1 MDGAAMRIA
10 GLVLAAGLALSACTG
25 AAPDPEV
32 STGPA
37 GDPTPTA
44 SASPSPS
51 VPTKPERPEAMERE
65 DAEGAAAAAE
75 YFIELY
81 PYVMATGDT
90 EEFEAMSHRACGFCD
105 ELSEQASDIHEA
117 NETFVGG
124 ETSVEIT
131 KKYKRDEVTG
141 IYPFDSR
148 ITQNAQ
154 KITAVDGRI
163 VLDADQ
169 EVLDRRIEIGRRD
182 GEWVMVTVAPIP
194 ELSE

>member
-10 GLVLAAGLALSACTG
+10 GLVLAAGLVLSACTG

-32 STGPA
+32 STGPT

-51 VPTKPERPEAMERE
+51 VPTTPERPEAMERE

-90 EEFEAMSHRACGFCD
+90 GEFEAMSHRACGFCD
-105 ELSEQASDIHEA
+105 DALEQAKKIRIRHE
-117 NETFVGG
+117 TWSGG
-124 ETSVEIT
+124 EIRTVLLETYVRDEITGVYPLDFEVEQDAARITDAEGTTVFEGEDERSTYRVELGRTSDKWVVVEIAP
-131 KKYKRDEVTG
+131 G
-141 IYPFDSR
+141 P
-148 ITQNAQ
+148 AQ
-154 KITAVDGRI
+154 
-163 VLDADQ
+163 
-169 EVLDRRIEIGRRD
+169 
-182 GEWVMVTVAPIP
+182 
-194 ELSE
+194 